1 MKMMI
6 EREYGVDFM
15 RLFDLVFD
23 LSQFSNNI
31 LGQRN
36 LESQDNYMINAF
48 YSQLENGFR
57 SSNEAEKSK
66 QPLLFDYRDL
76 KCCCKQSSCE
86 DKSDNF

>member
-1 MKMMI
+1 MMI

-23 LSQFSNNI
+23 LSQFSNN
-31 LGQRN
+31 LSEKRHLQ
-36 LESQDNYMINAF
+36 SQDNYMINAF

-66 QPLLFDYRDL
+66 
-76 KCCCKQSSCE
+76 
-86 DKSDNF
+86 